1 MIRTNNYYGTYFG
14 YLLQIVSMFTKDDN
28 LLFLEN
34 KIREIKT
41 AIFKPE
47 INTELKLPNS
57 VISTIKTDGDG
68 NIWFLTSCKGAY
80 KKSIDKHFFA
90 YLEYHQ
96 KGQGCR
102 LRLSGKAVIVEEDS
116 EADSFITDAD
126 LPADANIVLIKFKI
140 LYAEYTENKPAAPI
154 TMKDKVRSFL
164 TNIFIPVPASKYDFS

>member
-1 MIRTNNYYGTYFG
+1 
-14 YLLQIVSMFTKDDN
+14 MFTKDDN

-57 VISTIKTDGDG
+57 VISTIKTDSNG
-68 NIWFLTSCKGAY
+68 NIWFLTSCNGAY
-80 KKSIDKHFFA
+80 KKNIDRHFFG

-96 KGQGCR
+96 KGQECR

-116 EADSFITDAD
+116 DTDSSVTGTD

-140 LYAEYTENKPAAPI
+140 LYAEYAENKCSAPI
-154 TMKDKVRSFL
+154 SIKERVRSFF
-164 TNIFIPVPASKYDFS
+164 TDIFFIPASASKSKYDFS